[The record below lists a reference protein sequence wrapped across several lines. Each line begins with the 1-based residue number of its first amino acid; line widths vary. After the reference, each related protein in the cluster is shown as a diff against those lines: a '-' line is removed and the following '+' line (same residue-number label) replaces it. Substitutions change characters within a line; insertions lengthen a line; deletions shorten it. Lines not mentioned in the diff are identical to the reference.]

1 MQDKEFFILFE
12 RARTVTKSFTFFHWK
27 ILLYNPQIVLI
38 FRLLAK
44 KSQKDF
50 CKETTLRKG
59 HLYSLEKGLRKSIS
73 PNTAKKCQEL
83 LKKIALYER
92 YSFQEAYAQFVYFNR
107 MGNLTSEDAK
117 RIRSFVDP
125 NKNVMKGVISESKPY
140 AKNEF
145 EEKISSVLQEAQIP
159 FQINS
164 ILKAKTKYLVVDFA
178 IPDAKEPKII
188 IEVRQS
194 RAENEH
200 SQYDRMRG
208 YAVILDHKMRNIK
221 LQYPEMTCIVVL
233 SSKHKPLKK
242 LSPFILAELIDTDR
256 IFFDAT
262 INDFVDYLKQ
272 KVDNKL

>member
-92 YSFQEAYAQFVYFNR
+92 YSFQEAYAQFDAGGRALESLGISEGSERLRDCVVKADVSRLLKPDTQLEQMMDRISKDYFTFLITESR
-107 MGNLTSEDAK
+107 RDDAIKKLHALGLCPSMFKFTSYWDTSSERKHTGTIYPLISNLNGFKPEEHLYVGDKLNDDILPAK
-117 RIRSFVDP
+117 RVGLKTVLVGSNSSEADYS
-125 NKNVMKGVISESKPY
+125 ISNIHELESLLY
-140 AKNEF
+140 G
-145 EEKISSVLQEAQIP
+145 
-159 FQINS
+159 
-164 ILKAKTKYLVVDFA
+164 
-178 IPDAKEPKII
+178 
-188 IEVRQS
+188 R
-194 RAENEH
+194 
-200 SQYDRMRG
+200 
-208 YAVILDHKMRNIK
+208 
-221 LQYPEMTCIVVL
+221 
-233 SSKHKPLKK
+233 
-242 LSPFILAELIDTDR
+242 
-256 IFFDAT
+256 
-262 INDFVDYLKQ
+262 
-272 KVDNKL
+272 